1 MWIDI
6 DKISLSYYF
15 AFLCG
20 FITMFLKAD
29 FSIWSLAVICFIL
42 IIHFIAVY
50 RYMEYNKKSLYSYCI
65 FFITF
70 LYIYIFADSYI
81 KNIAAN
87 IIFACGYIFL
97 IYTLYSLIKYSSL
110 AKILVKDKAQYIMQN
125 KFKYTFFPAVFF
137 IVIYGLFLYLFA
149 LPAKELSILAAF
161 ILYSL
166 FSLTIYFFMMFKFFK
181 YKYTF
186 KLLCLIDNK
195 EIHFTSLTILPLD
208 NYDNFFSKTYRALCN
223 KYICMVIV

>member
-6 DKISLSYYF
+6 NKIYLSYFF
-15 AFLCG
+15 AVLYN
-20 FITMFLKAD
+20 FITMFLKTD
-29 FSIWSLAVICFIL
+29 FSIWPLTVICFIL
-42 IIHFIAVY
+42 MIHFIAVY
-50 RYMEYNKKSLYSYCI
+50 RYMEYDKKVSYSYGI

-70 LYIYIFADSYI
+70 LCIYIFADSYI
-81 KNIAAN
+81 KNTAAH

-97 IYTLYSLIKYSSL
+97 IYTLYSLIEYSSL
-110 AKILVKDKAQYIMQN
+110 AEIPVKDKAQYIMQN

-149 LPAKELSILAAF
+149 LPAKELGIVAAF

-166 FSLTIYFFMMFKFFK
+166 FSLIIYFMMFKLFK
-181 YKYTF
+181 YKHTF

-195 EIHFTSLTILPLD
+195 EIYFTSLTILPLN
-208 NYDNFFSKTYRALCN
+208 NYDNFIPKSIKPYVTNMYVCL
-223 KYICMVIV
+223 